1 MVNIGDIIELT
12 VDIPERHHR
21 AGEQGTIVHCH
32 SSEAFEVEFTNQ
44 DGETVELLA
53 LSPKQFIVVWRS
65 DTEQWV
71 SVVEQVSE
79 LIAKMPD
86 ESAREVLDFARYL
99 SVHNER
105 KMASSFGTN

>member
-1 MVNIGDIIELT
+1 MVTIGDVIELT
-12 VDIPERHHR
+12 VDIPERHLR

-32 SSEAFEVEFTNQ
+32 SPEAYEVEFTNQ

-79 LIAKMPD
+79 LITKMPD

-99 SVHNER
+99 SVYNER
-105 KMASSFGTN
+105 KMTSSFRTN

>member
-1 MVNIGDIIELT
+1 MANIGDVIELT
-12 VDIPERHHR
+12 VDIPERQLR
-21 AGEQGTIVHCH
+21 AGDQGTIVHCN

-44 DGETVELLA
+44 NGETVELLA

-71 SVVEQVSE
+71 SVAEQISE

-99 SVHNER
+99 SVQHER
-105 KMASSFGTN
+105 KMSSSFGAD

>member
-1 MVNIGDIIELT
+1 MVNIGDVIELA
-12 VDIPERHHR
+12 VDIPERHLR

-32 SSEAFEVEFTNQ
+32 SSEAFEVEFTNE

>member
-1 MVNIGDIIELT
+1 MVNIGDVIELT
-12 VDIPERHHR
+12 VDIPERQLR
-21 AGEQGTIVHCH
+21 AGDQGTIVHSH
-32 SSEAFEVEFTNQ
+32 SSEAFEVEFTNE

-53 LSPKQFIVVWRS
+53 LSPKQFIVVWKS

-71 SVVEQVSE
+71 PVVDQVAE

-99 SVHNER
+99 SVQHER
-105 KMASSFGTN
+105 KMASAVGSN

>member
-1 MVNIGDIIELT
+1 MVNIGDVIELT
-12 VDIPERHHR
+12 VDIPERQLR

-32 SSEAFEVEFTNQ
+32 SSEAFEVEFTDQ
-44 DGETVELLA
+44 DGETIKLLA
-53 LSPKQFIVVWRS
+53 LSPNQFIVVWRS

-71 SVVEQVSE
+71 PVAEQVTE

-99 SVHNER
+99 SVHNKR
-105 KMASSFGTN
+105 KVASFSG